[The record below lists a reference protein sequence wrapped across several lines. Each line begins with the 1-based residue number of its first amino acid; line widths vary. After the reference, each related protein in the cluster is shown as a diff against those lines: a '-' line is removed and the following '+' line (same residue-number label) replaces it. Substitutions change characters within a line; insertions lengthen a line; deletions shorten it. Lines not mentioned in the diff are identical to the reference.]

1 MTTRT
6 GTTRL
11 YLAGVFLLTL
21 SLLAFGQAAF
31 NLDPFFSPSEPTQIV
46 LLYTLSTFIFLAL
59 LIFGFV
65 LLRTLVKVWIERK
78 QQKPGSKFK
87 TSLLVSLISLT
98 LIPVALLFLFAF
110 SLVNRSIV
118 KWFSVPVDQI
128 FNAAADL
135 NLEREKQQE
144 ELARGILTHLAGT
157 AHTDLNE
164 ARRTFGLKA
173 VLVLDAEGKIARS
186 SSEADIPETDL
197 AGKIYARVRNQSEA
211 FIDIDPYW
219 ISVRRSGA
227 DQTGEFI
234 AAVFPRSERVVQLA
248 L

>member
-98 LIPVALLFLFAF
+98 LIPAICLFLFAF
-110 SLVNRSIV
+110 SLLNRSIV

-128 FNAAADL
+128 FSATSEL
-135 NLEREKQQE
+135 NVEREKEQE
-144 ELARGILTHLAGT
+144 ALARGILTHLSRIPAAG
-157 AHTDLNE
+157 LNE
-164 ARRTFGLKA
+164 ARQTFRLNA
-173 VLVLDAEGKIARS
+173 ILIMDEQGKLLRS
-186 SSEADIPETDL
+186 SAQADIDQMLL
-197 AGKIYARVRNQSEA
+197 ADRIYARLRNRPQSPEA
-211 FIDIDPYW
+211 FLDIDP
-219 ISVRRSGA
+219 
-227 DQTGEFI
+227 
-234 AAVFPRSERVVQLA
+234 RSEERRVGKEG
-248 L
+248 